1 MSVLTKIQRQRLLGW
16 LIAAVVLLIVIALT
30 SPQQL
35 GVTLYKLSLV
45 SLAAVLGYHLDRGL
59 FPYASPGGY
68 LRHNWKVTD
77 AHQGPDQPEYP
88 IVPGFEMVFAAVLL
102 RRAVIVL
109 AVVLGVTL
117 GL

>member
-16 LIAAVVLLIVIALT
+16 LIAAVILLAVIALI

-35 GVTLYKLSLV
+35 SITVYKLSLV
-45 SLAAVLGYHLDRGL
+45 SLAAVLGYHLDRSL
-59 FPYASPGGY
+59 FPYASPDGY
-68 LRHNWKVTD
+68 LRHDWKTTS
-77 AHQGPDQPEYP
+77 AYQGQDQPEYP
-88 IVPGFEMVFAAVLL
+88 IVSGLELVFAAVLL